1 MTVSMLKTTWQP
13 DTPLYLQLY
22 HRYREAITQGRLQ
35 PGERIPSVRNL
46 ASELN
51 IAKGTVEMAYQL
63 LISEGYFIT
72 RGAAGTV
79 VSPHLS
85 SLPETQHQAEQPRVA
100 TSRQSPSTDT
110 VLPFQP
116 GVPAFDAFPR
126 KAWARLS
133 GQTLR
138 QLEIA
143 MMNYPD
149 PEGYAPLRQAIATYL
164 GISRGITCTPEQ
176 VFITTGYQGALA
188 LICRTVLQAGDRGWY
203 EDPGYLFGRQYLQ
216 RAGME
221 LVPVAVDEEGLDVAA
236 GQQYAP
242 DARFAVVTPSH
253 QSPTGVALSLP
264 RRLAL
269 LEWANRQQSWIIEDD
284 YDSEFRY
291 HGRPLPALKSLD
303 SGQRVLYIGT
313 FSKVLLPGLR
323 LAYLVVPPSQVR
335 VFQESACYLPGPGSV
350 LPQAMVATFMQQG
363 QFARHL
369 RKMRQLYA
377 IRRRWLEDA
386 LTQLPHSPFHLQPQ
400 AGGIHVL
407 ARLPDSMDDK
417 ALEAKANAAGMAFKA
432 FSDWFIHPTGQHGLV
447 MGFTNFSR
455 EEETRLAVLELDALI
470 KTLPF

>member
-1 MTVSMLKTTWQP
+1 MTLPMLKPEWQP

-35 PGERIPSVRNL
+35 PGERVPSVRNL

-51 IAKGTVEMAYQL
+51 IARGTVEMAYQL
-63 LISEGYFIT
+63 LVSEGYFIT

-85 SLPETQHQAEQPRVA
+85 RLPEATPIPEPSRTA
-100 TSRQSPSTDT
+100 TSRLLPSTDA

-138 QLEIA
+138 HLEMA

-149 PEGYAPLRQAIATYL
+149 PAGYAPLRQAIATYL
-164 GISRGITCTPEQ
+164 GISRGITCSPEQ
-176 VFITTGYQGALA
+176 VFITTGYQGAME
-188 LICRTVLQAGDRGWY
+188 LICRTLLQAGDSGWY
-203 EDPGYLFGRQYLQ
+203 EEPGYLFGRQYLQ
-216 RAGME
+216 RAGMK
-221 LVPVAVDEEGLDVAA
+221 LVPVAVDEEGLNVAA
-236 GQQYAP
+236 GQQQAA

-269 LEWANRQQSWIIEDD
+269 LEWANRQKSWIIEDD

-303 SGQRVLYIGT
+303 SEQRVLYVGT

-323 LAYLVVPPSQVR
+323 LAYLVVPPSQVST
-335 VFQESACYLPGPGSV
+335 FQESAHYLPGPGSV
-350 LPQAMVATFMQQG
+350 FPQAMVATFMQQG

-369 RKMRQLYA
+369 RKMRLLYA
-377 IRRRWLEDA
+377 TRRRWLEDA
-386 LTQLPHSPFHLQPQ
+386 LTELPHSLLHIQPQ

-407 ARLPDSMDDK
+407 ARLPSGVNDK
-417 ALEAKANAAGMAFKA
+417 ELEEKAHAAGMAFKA
-432 FSDWFIHPTGQHGLV
+432 FSDWFIHPAEQRGLV
-447 MGFTNFSR
+447 MGFTNFTTA
-455 EEETRLAVLELDALI
+455 EETRQAVLELDALI
-470 KTLPF
+470 KTLR